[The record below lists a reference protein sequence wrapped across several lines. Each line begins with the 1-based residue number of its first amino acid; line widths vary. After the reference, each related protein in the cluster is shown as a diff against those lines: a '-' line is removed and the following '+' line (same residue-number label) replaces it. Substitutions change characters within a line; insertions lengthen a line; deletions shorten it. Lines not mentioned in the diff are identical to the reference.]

1 MSNVFCPP
9 FSTVFLVCLVKRR
22 FEFPS
27 FYQLKTT
34 FCLDGPWNVS
44 FCYLLFLALCFLRG
58 TSCSPLSTSCSLS
71 ALPVPPQHFLL
82 RSALPP
88 SRSAILFCPTPHSW
102 VGGWTRGPRVA
113 WASLLSISG
122 VWWPLGL
129 GYGSKTMWGEI
140 SYSPSKYAVYFLLCS
155 YHEI

>member
-1 MSNVFCPP
+1 MVREMCP
-9 FSTVFLVCLVKRR
+9 SVI
-22 FEFPS
+22 S
-27 FYQLKTT
+27 
-34 FCLDGPWNVS
+34 
-44 FCYLLFLALCFLRG
+44 CFLRFV
-58 TSCSPLSTSCSLS
+58 SCEALPALPS
-71 ALPVPPQHFLL
+71 ALPVPLQHFLL

-88 SRSAILFCPTPHSW
+88 GRSAILFCPTPHSW

-129 GYGSKTMWGEI
+129 GYGSRIMWGEI

-155 YHEI
+155 YHEM